1 MAYNKPAVD
10 LDNRIVH
17 QSRIKLV
24 GVELEGA
31 WKKCPSDCTVVDS
44 IHPAP
49 NQLGR
54 DGSLKK
60 LKERLTPTVL
70 AAINAGQP
78 SPYVAINGELPS
90 PPLSEAEICDWM
102 RTHWPDE
109 IDSDCGMHIHISVK
123 SPLVYMWL
131 MDDEAFPAT
140 CVEYIKRW
148 AKREEIDPND
158 EIWNRL
164 ADKNEYCQHRH
175 WPKEQVNS
183 DKDHDRVRYGNRYT
197 AIVFRYKLGTIECR
211 LLSMPKDVEQ
221 GIRAVK
227 EFCSIVNRYLVA
239 TAKRERKVNAD
250 VIVRQP
256 AYEMNIDLTV

>member
-1 MAYNKPAVD
+1 MAYNKSAID
-10 LDNRIVH
+10 LSGRVVH
-17 QSRIKLV
+17 RSRIKLV

-31 WKKCPSDCTVVDS
+31 WRKCPSDCVVVDT
-44 IHPAP
+44 IHPEP
-49 NQLGR
+49 GQLGR

-60 LKERLTPTVL
+60 LKAKLHAEQL
-70 AAINAGQP
+70 AAASAGQP
-78 SPYVAINGELPS
+78 LPYVQTNGELPS
-90 PPLSEAEICDWM
+90 PPLSEDAISDWL
-102 RTHWPDE
+102 RTHWPDV
-109 IDSDCGMHIHISVK
+109 IDDECGMHIHISVT
-123 SPLVYMWL
+123 SPMVYMWL

-140 CVEYIKRW
+140 IVEYIKQW
-148 AKREEIDPND
+148 AVKENIPKTDP
-158 EIWNRL
+158 IWDRL

-175 WPKEQVNS
+175 WPREQVNS

-197 AIVFRYKLGTIECR
+197 AVVFRYKLGTIECR

-239 TAKRERKVNAD
+239 TAKRERKVVAD

-256 AYEMNIDLTV
+256 VYEMNIDLHV